1 MIDCTGEAGGR
12 GDSPVQGGLSK
23 TQEALG
29 EKQTKERQ
37 RAQFEHG
44 ECETLPSEMP
54 ARWLEVILILRSQI
68 WMHMT

>member
-1 MIDCTGEAGGR
+1 M
-12 GDSPVQGGLSK
+12 QGGLSK

-44 ECETLPSEMP
+44 ECETLLKVPSEMP

>member
-1 MIDCTGEAGGR
+1 M
-12 GDSPVQGGLSK
+12 QGGLSM

-37 RAQFEHG
+37 RAQFEHS
-44 ECETLPSEMP
+44 ECEMLLKVPSEMP